1 MNYTPLMAATAAGN
15 LPLVEELLRRGA
27 DPEAHEH
34 LGRNAL
40 HIALQHAFR
49 DRAFAR
55 GPFAALYERIAP
67 AFIDL
72 QAGERLVRLD
82 RHLSEYLV
90 FQTFWV
96 LFKSTFSAPGW
107 DRPAGID
114 TGSFL
119 DAWAML
125 PGSVLKPERNKRS
138 HLSNVLSRNEV
149 DRDYPYN
156 RKLFKR
162 IGHGWYQI
170 NPRLAI
176 RRRIQGI
183 ESWHPALE
191 ALNLRLVHEFAH
203 PDQWDISRALWRSHA
218 DTELPTP
225 VAAEPWA
232 ARERA
237 VLDAERAEIAAIEAR
252 RRAAEETRRRQAGS
266 RAHLEP
272 QPPRWGTREAK
283 AAGREELRRRIE
295 AQRAADKI
303 GKP

>member
-15 LPLVEELLRRGA
+15 LLLVEELLRRGA
-27 DPEAHEH
+27 DPEAHDH

-40 HIALQHAFR
+40 HIALQEAFR
-49 DRAFAR
+49 DRGFAR

-67 AFIDL
+67 AFIDV
-72 QAGERLVRLD
+72 QVGERLVRLD

-96 LFKSTFSAPGW
+96 LFKSTFSASGW
-107 DRPAGID
+107 DRPAGVD
-114 TGSFL
+114 TGSML
-119 DAWAML
+119 DAWGML

-149 DRDYPYN
+149 DRGYLYN

-162 IGHGWYQI
+162 IAHGWYQI

-176 RRRIQGI
+176 RRRTQGV
-183 ESWHPALE
+183 ESWHPVLE
-191 ALNLRLVHEFAH
+191 ALNLPLVHEFAH
-203 PDQWDISRALWRSHA
+203 PDQWGISRALWRSQA
-218 DTELPTP
+218 DIELPTP

-237 VLDAERAEIAAIEAR
+237 VLEAERAEAAAIEAR
-252 RRAAEETRRRQAGS
+252 RRAAEEVRRRHAEA
-266 RAHLEP
+266 RAKEEA
-272 QPPRWGTREAK
+272 QPPRWGTPEAK
-283 AAGREELRRRIE
+283 SAARDELRRRIE
-295 AQRAADKI
+295 AQRNADKT
-303 GKP
+303 